1 MALKRCGSEAIG
13 SMSNQLRSPSLQEQL
28 VEDIPT
34 LTKLGL
40 HTCLPGRVV
49 SFDTQTG
56 KAAIQPEVKSKLSGE
71 FVSLPQINNVP
82 IMFFRA
88 GGFRITMPVKQGDKV
103 LILFTERSID
113 GWLEDGQN
121 SGPRATHTHNLSDAI
136 AIPGVYP
143 FSDVP
148 PFDSDDT
155 VIGKEDGSVEV
166 RLKPNGEA
174 VIKGTAI
181 KLGSDAASQP
191 FVLGG
196 LLNAFLT
203 SFKTIFDTHTHIS
216 AAAGVPTATP
226 LPLSPPLPNIQSA
239 KIDGE

>member
-1 MALKRCGSEAIG
+1 
-13 SMSNQLRSPSLQEQL
+13 MSNKLRSPSLQEIL
-28 VEDIPT
+28 TEDIPT
-34 LTKLGL
+34 FTKLGL

-56 KAAIQPEVKSKLSGE
+56 KAAIQPEVQSKLTGE

-88 GGFRITMPVKQGDKV
+88 GGFRITLPVKKDDKV

-113 GWLEDGQN
+113 RWLEDGQD
-121 SGPRATHTHNLSDAI
+121 SGPRQTHTHNLSDAI

-148 PFDSDDT
+148 PFDSNDA
-155 VIGKEDGSVEV
+155 VVGKEDGSVEV
-166 RLKPNGEA
+166 RLKPDGEA
-174 VIKGTAI
+174 VIKGKTV

-191 FVLGG
+191 FVLGNI
-196 LLNAFLT
+196 LNTFLN
-203 SFKTIFDTHTHIS
+203 SFKSIFDAHTHIS
-216 AAAGVPTATP
+216 ASPGLPTAIP
-226 LPLSPPLPNIQSA
+226 VPLSPPLTGILSTVT
-239 KIDGE
+239 KST

>member
-1 MALKRCGSEAIG
+1 
-13 SMSNQLRSPSLQEQL
+13 MSNQSRTPSLQEQL

-34 LTKLGL
+34 FTKLGL

-49 SFDTQTG
+49 SFDTDTG
-56 KAAIQPEVKSKLSGE
+56 KAAIQPEVQSKLNGE

-82 IMFFRA
+82 VMFFRA
-88 GGFRITMPVKQGDKV
+88 GGFRITLPVKKDDKI

-148 PFDSDDT
+148 PFDDND
-155 VIGKEDGSVEV
+155 VVVGKEDGSVEV
-166 RLKPNGEA
+166 RLTPDGDA
-174 VIKGTAI
+174 IIKG
-181 KLGSDAASQP
+181 KQVLLGSSSASEP
-191 FVLGG
+191 FILSNSLVSH
-196 LLNAFLT
+196 LNAQVTFN
-203 SFKTIFDTHTHIS
+203 KTHVHPTPS
-216 AAAGVPTATP
+216 GPSSPSSVP
-226 LPLSPPLPNIQSA
+226 SPTVPNIQSTQV
-239 KIDGE
+239 KGQ